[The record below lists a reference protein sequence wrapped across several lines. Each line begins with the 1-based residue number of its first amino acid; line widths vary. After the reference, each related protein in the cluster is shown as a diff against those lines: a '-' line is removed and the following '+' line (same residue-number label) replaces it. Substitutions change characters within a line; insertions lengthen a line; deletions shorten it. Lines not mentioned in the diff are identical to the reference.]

1 MPFSPSDSRLFGSS
15 FASSEEE
22 NLFSDETYVGLLL
35 QIEAALAKV
44 QGGLGVIPAEHAGK
58 IAQAA
63 EGLSPDFRALRKGIE
78 LDGFPIVELVNQLRI
93 AVGGE
98 AASYV
103 HWGAT
108 TQDIMDTA
116 LILQVIAGGDLL
128 HKRLIELIQNLSIL
142 TYKHRHTLMCGR
154 THSQQALPITFGFQ
168 VATWLAPL
176 LRHIER
182 WRGLKPRLAVVQFGG
197 AVGTLA
203 SLGEQG
209 IKVQEELAKELGLG
223 VPPIP
228 WHTQR
233 DNLAELASWLSM
245 VSSSLGKMAQ
255 DIILLAQSEV
265 GEVRESDDPARG
277 GSSTMPQK
285 SNPIQSELIVAAAR
299 HNAQLL
305 ASMHQAMIA
314 EHQRATHGW
323 QLEWLSLPQM
333 FALSAS
339 ALDKAIFLSKNL
351 LVDTERMQENIR
363 RSQGFMMAEAL
374 SFALSQHMSRADA
387 KALVKQA
394 VQYARSENLNLL
406 EAAQRLTDNPI
417 DWESLSEEHY
427 LGSTQHFI
435 NQVLNE
441 TKKVSDQ

>member
-1 MPFSPSDSRLFGSS
+1 
-15 FASSEEE
+15 
-22 NLFSDETYVGLLL
+22 
-35 QIEAALAKV
+35 
-44 QGGLGVIPAEHAGK
+44 
-58 IAQAA
+58 
-63 EGLSPDFRALRKGIE
+63 
-78 LDGFPIVELVNQLRI
+78 
-93 AVGGE
+93 
-98 AASYV
+98 
-103 HWGAT
+103 
-108 TQDIMDTA
+108 
-116 LILQVIAGGDLL
+116 
-128 HKRLIELIQNLSIL
+128 
-142 TYKHRHTLMCGR
+142 MCGR

-176 LRHIER
+176 PRHIER
-182 WRGLKPRLAVVQFGG
+182 WHGLKPRLAVVQFGG

-417 DWESLSEEHY
+417 DCESLSEEHY